1 MGYDGENLYLG
12 IDEPEP
18 VIVGKCAYCRE
29 DIYEGTECFC
39 CNGVLVHTECFGDY
53 VQDEYSESELAGA
66 LGFEQKTAQG
76 GNMKVY
82 KGTDR
87 QMKCRG
93 MQYTLGETA
102 VFDGEPHLC
111 RAGLHACEQP
121 IDVLNHYTP
130 NESRY
135 FEAEAEEVS
144 AERESSD
151 SKIVAKKMTLKAEIG
166 VPGLVKAQIEYVK
179 NQIGF
184 EDAIKRANAEKE
196 NHATGDQGAAS
207 ATGNRG
213 AASATGNRGAASATG
228 YRGAASATG
237 DQGAASATSNLGAAS
252 ATGNQGAASATGYR
266 GAASATGNR
275 GAASATGYQGA
286 ASATGDQGAASATG
300 YQGAASA
307 TGKAGVA
314 LAAGYECKAMG
325 ALGCAICC
333 VERGEWDG
341 ETYPIIAVKAAIV
354 DGEKIKADTWYCLKN
369 GEFVEVE

>member
-1 MGYDGENLYLG
+1 M
-12 IDEPEP
+12 
-18 VIVGKCAYCRE
+18 R
-29 DIYEGTECFC
+29 
-39 CNGVLVHTECFGDY
+39 
-53 VQDEYSESELAGA
+53 
-66 LGFEQKTAQG
+66 
-76 GNMKVY
+76 VY

-111 RAGLHACEQP
+111 KAGLHACEQP

-151 SKIVAKKMTLKAEIG
+151 SKIVARKMTLKAEIG

-179 NQIGF
+179 SQIGF
-184 EDAIKRANAEKE
+184 DDAIKRANAEKE

-207 ATGNRG
+207 ATGD
-213 AASATGNRGAASATG
+213 
-228 YRGAASATG
+228 RGAASATG
-237 DQGAASATSNLGAAS
+237 DQGAASATGDQGAAS
-252 ATGNQGAASATGYR
+252 ATGDQGAASATGYR
-266 GAASATGNR
+266 
-275 GAASATGYQGA
+275 
-286 ASATGDQGAASATG
+286 GAASATG

-314 LAAGYECKAMG
+314 LAAGCECKAMG

-341 ETYPIIAVKAAIV
+341 NTYPIIAVKAAIV
-354 DGEKIKADTWYCLKN
+354 DGETIKPDTWYRLEN

>member
-1 MGYDGENLYLG
+1 M
-12 IDEPEP
+12 
-18 VIVGKCAYCRE
+18 R
-29 DIYEGTECFC
+29 
-39 CNGVLVHTECFGDY
+39 
-53 VQDEYSESELAGA
+53 
-66 LGFEQKTAQG
+66 
-76 GNMKVY
+76 VY

-111 RAGLHACEQP
+111 KAGLHACEQP

-151 SKIVAKKMTLKAEIG
+151 SKIVARKMTLKAEIG

-179 NQIGF
+179 SQIGF
-184 EDAIKRANAEKE
+184 DDAIKRANAEKE
-196 NHATGDQGAAS
+196 NHATGDLGAAS
-207 ATGNRG
+207 ATGNLG

-228 YRGAASATG
+228 YLGAASATG
-237 DQGAASATSNLGAAS
+237 NLGAAS
-252 ATGNQGAASATGYR
+252 ATGD
-266 GAASATGNR
+266 
-275 GAASATGYQGA
+275 QGA

-300 YQGAASA
+300 
-307 TGKAGVA
+307 KAGVA
-314 LAAGYECKAMG
+314 LAAGCECKAMG

-341 ETYPIIAVKAAIV
+341 NTYPIIAVKAAIV
-354 DGEKIKADTWYCLKN
+354 DGETIKPDTWYRLEN

>member
-1 MGYDGENLYLG
+1 
-12 IDEPEP
+12 
-18 VIVGKCAYCRE
+18 
-29 DIYEGTECFC
+29 
-39 CNGVLVHTECFGDY
+39 
-53 VQDEYSESELAGA
+53 
-66 LGFEQKTAQG
+66 
-76 GNMKVY
+76 MKVY

-93 MQYTLGETA
+93 MQYALGETA

-111 RAGLHACEQP
+111 KAGLHACEQP
-121 IDVLNHYTP
+121 IDVLNHYAP
-130 NESRY
+130 NASRY
-135 FEAEAEEVS
+135 FEADAEEVTD
-144 AERESSD
+144 ERESDD

-184 EDAIKRANAEKE
+184 EDAIKRANAEIE
-196 NHATGDQGAAS
+196 NH
-207 ATGNRG
+207 
-213 AASATGNRGAASATG
+213 
-228 YRGAASATG
+228 
-237 DQGAASATSNLGAAS
+237 

-266 GAASATGNR
+266 GAASATGDR
-275 GAASATGYQGA
+275 GA

-341 ETYPIIAVKAAIV
+341 EAHPIIAVKAAIV
-354 DGEKIKADTWYCLKN
+354 DGEKIKADPWYRLKN
-369 GEFVEVE
+369 GEFEEVR

>member
-1 MGYDGENLYLG
+1 
-12 IDEPEP
+12 
-18 VIVGKCAYCRE
+18 
-29 DIYEGTECFC
+29 
-39 CNGVLVHTECFGDY
+39 
-53 VQDEYSESELAGA
+53 
-66 LGFEQKTAQG
+66 
-76 GNMKVY
+76 MKVY
-82 KGTDR
+82 KGTDKD
-87 QMKCRG
+87 MKCRG
-93 MQYTLGETA
+93 FQYNLGEAA

-121 IDVLNHYTP
+121 IDVLNHYAP

-135 FEAEAEEVS
+135 FEADAEEVTD
-144 AERESSD
+144 ERKLDD

-166 VPGLVKAQIEYVK
+166 VPGLVKAQIEYIK

-207 ATGNRG
+207 ATG
-213 AASATGNRGAASATG
+213 
-228 YRGAASATG
+228 YR
-237 DQGAASATSNLGAAS
+237 GAAS

-266 GAASATGNR
+266 GAASATGDP
-275 GAASATGYQGA
+275 GA

-314 LAAGYECKAMG
+314 LAAGLECKAMG

-341 ETYPIIAVKAAIV
+341 EAHPIIAVKAAIV
-354 DGEKIKADTWYCLKN
+354 DGEKIKADTWYQLKN

>member
-1 MGYDGENLYLG
+1 
-12 IDEPEP
+12 
-18 VIVGKCAYCRE
+18 
-29 DIYEGTECFC
+29 
-39 CNGVLVHTECFGDY
+39 
-53 VQDEYSESELAGA
+53 
-66 LGFEQKTAQG
+66 
-76 GNMKVY
+76 MKVY
-82 KGTDR
+82 KGTDKD
-87 QMKCRG
+87 MKCRG
-93 MQYTLGETA
+93 FQYKLGEAA

-121 IDVLNHYTP
+121 IDVLNHYAP

-135 FEAEAEEVS
+135 FEADAEEVTD
-144 AERESSD
+144 ERELND

-166 VPGLVKAQIEYVK
+166 VPGLVKAQIEYIK

-184 EDAIKRANAEKE
+184 EDAIKRANAEKK
-196 NHATGDQGAAS
+196 NHATGYQGAAS
-207 ATGNRG
+207 ATG
-213 AASATGNRGAASATG
+213 
-228 YRGAASATG
+228 
-237 DQGAASATSNLGAAS
+237 NLGAAS
-252 ATGNQGAASATGYR
+252 ATGNQGAASATGDL
-266 GAASATGNR
+266 GAASATGDLGAASATGDR

-286 ASATGDQGAASATG
+286 ASATGDLGAASATG
-300 YQGAASA
+300 DLGAASATGDRGAASA

-341 ETYPIIAVKAAIV
+341 ETYPIVAVKAAIV

>member
-1 MGYDGENLYLG
+1 M
-12 IDEPEP
+12 
-18 VIVGKCAYCRE
+18 R
-29 DIYEGTECFC
+29 
-39 CNGVLVHTECFGDY
+39 
-53 VQDEYSESELAGA
+53 
-66 LGFEQKTAQG
+66 
-76 GNMKVY
+76 VY

-111 RAGLHACEQP
+111 KAGLHACEQP

-151 SKIVAKKMTLKAEIG
+151 SKIVARKMTLKAEIG

-179 NQIGF
+179 SQIGF
-184 EDAIKRANAEKE
+184 DDAIKRANAEKE
-196 NHATGDQGAAS
+196 NHATGDLGAASATGYLGAAS

-213 AASATGNRGAASATG
+213 AASATGNL
-228 YRGAASATG
+228 GAASATG
-237 DQGAASATSNLGAAS
+237 D
-252 ATGNQGAASATGYR
+252 
-266 GAASATGNR
+266 
-275 GAASATGYQGA
+275 
-286 ASATGDQGAASATG
+286 
-300 YQGAASA
+300 QGAASA

-314 LAAGYECKAMG
+314 LAAGCECKAMG

-341 ETYPIIAVKAAIV
+341 NTYPIIAVKAAIV
-354 DGEKIKADTWYCLKN
+354 DGETIKPDTWYRLEN

>member
-1 MGYDGENLYLG
+1 
-12 IDEPEP
+12 
-18 VIVGKCAYCRE
+18 
-29 DIYEGTECFC
+29 
-39 CNGVLVHTECFGDY
+39 
-53 VQDEYSESELAGA
+53 
-66 LGFEQKTAQG
+66 
-76 GNMKVY
+76 
-82 KGTDR
+82 
-87 QMKCRG
+87 MKCHG

-121 IDVLNHYTP
+121 IDVLNHYAP
-130 NESRY
+130 NASRY
-135 FEAEAEEVS
+135 FEADAEEVTD
-144 AERESSD
+144 ERESDD

-196 NHATGDQGAAS
+196 NHATG
-207 ATGNRG
+207 
-213 AASATGNRGAASATG
+213 
-228 YRGAASATG
+228 
-237 DQGAASATSNLGAAS
+237 
-252 ATGNQGAASATGYR
+252 NQ

-286 ASATGDQGAASATG
+286 ASATGD
-300 YQGAASA
+300 QGAASA

-341 ETYPIIAVKAAIV
+341 EAHPIIAVKAAIV
-354 DGEKIKADTWYCLKN
+354 DGEKIKADTWYRLKN
-369 GEFVEVE
+369 GEFEEVR

>member
-1 MGYDGENLYLG
+1 
-12 IDEPEP
+12 
-18 VIVGKCAYCRE
+18 
-29 DIYEGTECFC
+29 
-39 CNGVLVHTECFGDY
+39 
-53 VQDEYSESELAGA
+53 
-66 LGFEQKTAQG
+66 
-76 GNMKVY
+76 MKVY

-93 MQYTLGETA
+93 MQYALGETA

-111 RAGLHACEQP
+111 KAGLHACEQP
-121 IDVLNHYTP
+121 IDVLNHYAP
-130 NESRY
+130 NASRY
-135 FEAEAEEVS
+135 FEADAEEVTD
-144 AERESSD
+144 ERESDD

-166 VPGLVKAQIEYVK
+166 VPGLVKAQIEYIK

-196 NHATGDQGAAS
+196 NH
-207 ATGNRG
+207 
-213 AASATGNRGAASATG
+213 
-228 YRGAASATG
+228 
-237 DQGAASATSNLGAAS
+237 

-275 GAASATGYQGA
+275 GAASATGDQGAASATGNQGAASATGNRGAASATGNQGAASATGYQGAASATGNRGA

-341 ETYPIIAVKAAIV
+341 EAHPIIAVKAAIV
-354 DGEKIKADTWYCLKN
+354 DGEKIKADTWYRLKN
-369 GEFVEVE
+369 GEFEEVR

>member
-1 MGYDGENLYLG
+1 
-12 IDEPEP
+12 
-18 VIVGKCAYCRE
+18 
-29 DIYEGTECFC
+29 
-39 CNGVLVHTECFGDY
+39 
-53 VQDEYSESELAGA
+53 
-66 LGFEQKTAQG
+66 
-76 GNMKVY
+76 MKVY
-82 KGTDR
+82 KGTNKD
-87 QMKCRG
+87 MKCCG
-93 MQYTLGETA
+93 FQYKLGETA

-111 RAGLHACEQP
+111 EAGLHACEQP
-121 IDVLNHYTP
+121 IDVLNHYAP

-135 FEAEAEEVS
+135 FEADAEEVTD
-144 AERESSD
+144 EREPDD

-166 VPGLVKAQIEYVK
+166 VPGLVKAQIEYIK

-184 EDAIKRANAEKE
+184 DDAIKRANAEKE

-207 ATGNRG
+207 ATGYQG

-228 YRGAASATG
+228 
-237 DQGAASATSNLGAAS
+237 NL
-252 ATGNQGAASATGYR
+252 GAASATGYR
-266 GAASATGNR
+266 GAASATGYLGAASATGDL
-275 GAASATGYQGA
+275 GAASATGYL
-286 ASATGDQGAASATG
+286 GAASATG

-314 LAAGYECKAMG
+314 LAAGLECKAMG

-354 DGEKIKADTWYCLKN
+354 DGEKIKAGTWYQLKS

>member
-1 MGYDGENLYLG
+1 
-12 IDEPEP
+12 
-18 VIVGKCAYCRE
+18 
-29 DIYEGTECFC
+29 
-39 CNGVLVHTECFGDY
+39 
-53 VQDEYSESELAGA
+53 
-66 LGFEQKTAQG
+66 
-76 GNMKVY
+76 MKVY
-82 KGTDR
+82 KGTDKD
-87 QMKCRG
+87 MKCRG
-93 MQYTLGETA
+93 FQYKLGEAA

-121 IDVLNHYTP
+121 IDVLNHYAP

-135 FEAEAEEVS
+135 FEADAEEVTD
-144 AERESSD
+144 ERESDD
-151 SKIVAKKMTLKAEIG
+151 SKIVAKKMMLKAEIG

-196 NHATGDQGAAS
+196 NHATGYRGAASATGYRGAASATGYQGAAS
-207 ATGNRG
+207 ATGYQGAASATGDRG
-213 AASATGNRGAASATG
+213 AASATGDRGAASATG

-237 DQGAASATSNLGAAS
+237 DQGAASATGD
-252 ATGNQGAASATGYR
+252 QGAASATGD
-266 GAASATGNR
+266 R
-275 GAASATGYQGA
+275 GAASATGY
-286 ASATGDQGAASATG
+286 QGAASATG

-341 ETYPIIAVKAAIV
+341 EAHPIIAVKAAIV

-369 GEFVEVE
+369 GEFVEAE

>member
-1 MGYDGENLYLG
+1 M
-12 IDEPEP
+12 
-18 VIVGKCAYCRE
+18 
-29 DIYEGTECFC
+29 EC
-39 CNGVLVHTECFGDY
+39 
-53 VQDEYSESELAGA
+53 
-66 LGFEQKTAQG
+66 
-76 GNMKVY
+76 
-82 KGTDR
+82 
-87 QMKCRG
+87 
-93 MQYTLGETA
+93 QYTLGETA

-111 RAGLHACEQP
+111 KAGLHACEQP

-151 SKIVAKKMTLKAEIG
+151 SKIVARKMTLKAEIG

-179 NQIGF
+179 SQIGF
-184 EDAIKRANAEKE
+184 DDAIKRANAEKE

-207 ATGNRG
+207 ATG
-213 AASATGNRGAASATG
+213 

-237 DQGAASATSNLGAAS
+237 D
-252 ATGNQGAASATGYR
+252 
-266 GAASATGNR
+266 
-275 GAASATGYQGA
+275 QGA

-307 TGKAGVA
+307 TGYQGAASATGYRGAASATGYQGAASATGKAGVA
-314 LAAGYECKAMG
+314 LAAGCECKAMG

-341 ETYPIIAVKAAIV
+341 NTYPIIAVKAAIV
-354 DGEKIKADTWYCLKN
+354 DGETIKPDTWYRLEN

>member
-1 MGYDGENLYLG
+1 
-12 IDEPEP
+12 
-18 VIVGKCAYCRE
+18 
-29 DIYEGTECFC
+29 
-39 CNGVLVHTECFGDY
+39 
-53 VQDEYSESELAGA
+53 
-66 LGFEQKTAQG
+66 
-76 GNMKVY
+76 MKVY

-111 RAGLHACEQP
+111 KAGLHACEQP
-121 IDVLNHYTP
+121 IDVLNHYAP

-135 FEAEAEEVS
+135 FEADAEEVTD
-144 AERESSD
+144 ERESND

-196 NHATGDQGAAS
+196 NHTTGD
-207 ATGNRG
+207 
-213 AASATGNRGAASATG
+213 
-228 YRGAASATG
+228 
-237 DQGAASATSNLGAAS
+237 
-252 ATGNQGAASATGYR
+252 
-266 GAASATGNR
+266 
-275 GAASATGYQGA
+275 
-286 ASATGDQGAASATG
+286 
-300 YQGAASA
+300 QGAASA

-341 ETYPIIAVKAAIV
+341 ETLPIIAVKAAIV
-354 DGEKIKADTWYCLKN
+354 DGEKIKANTWYRLEN
-369 GEFVEVE
+369 GEFVEAD

>member
-1 MGYDGENLYLG
+1 M
-12 IDEPEP
+12 
-18 VIVGKCAYCRE
+18 R
-29 DIYEGTECFC
+29 
-39 CNGVLVHTECFGDY
+39 
-53 VQDEYSESELAGA
+53 
-66 LGFEQKTAQG
+66 
-76 GNMKVY
+76 VY

-111 RAGLHACEQP
+111 KAGLHACEQP
-121 IDVLNHYTP
+121 IDVLNHYAP
-130 NESRY
+130 NASRY
-135 FEAEAEEVS
+135 FEADAEEVTD
-144 AERESSD
+144 ERESDD

-196 NHATGDQGAAS
+196 NHATGD
-207 ATGNRG
+207 
-213 AASATGNRGAASATG
+213 
-228 YRGAASATG
+228 
-237 DQGAASATSNLGAAS
+237 
-252 ATGNQGAASATGYR
+252 
-266 GAASATGNR
+266 R

-286 ASATGDQGAASATG
+286 ASATGDQGAASATGDRGAASATGYQGAASATGYQGAASATGDQGAASATGYQGAASATGNQGAASATGYQGAASATGDQGAASATDDRGAASATG

-341 ETYPIIAVKAAIV
+341 EAHPIIAVKAAIV
-354 DGEKIKADTWYCLKN
+354 DGEKIKADTWYRLKN
-369 GEFVEVE
+369 GEFEEVR